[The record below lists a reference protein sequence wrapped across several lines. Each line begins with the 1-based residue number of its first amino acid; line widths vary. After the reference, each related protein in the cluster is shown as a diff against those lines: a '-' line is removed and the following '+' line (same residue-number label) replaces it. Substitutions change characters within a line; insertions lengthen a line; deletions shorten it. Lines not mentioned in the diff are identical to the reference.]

1 MWPFSNNK
9 NKDAQ
14 ERLKPVFKQHLID
27 SSYHVIS
34 EMLDENRPTIENIN
48 SLIDKSH
55 RLRVLLTE
63 DEKINGIAIHARY
76 KWISKNGTVQLALN
90 N

>member
-9 NKDAQ
+9 QQSAQ

-34 EMLDENRPTIENIN
+34 EVVDENRPTMENIN
-48 SLIDKSH
+48 SLIDKAH
-55 RLRVLLTE
+55 QLRLLLTE
-63 DEKINGIAIHARY
+63 DEKVNGVAIHARY
-76 KWISKNGTVQLALN
+76 KWISKKGVVQLALN